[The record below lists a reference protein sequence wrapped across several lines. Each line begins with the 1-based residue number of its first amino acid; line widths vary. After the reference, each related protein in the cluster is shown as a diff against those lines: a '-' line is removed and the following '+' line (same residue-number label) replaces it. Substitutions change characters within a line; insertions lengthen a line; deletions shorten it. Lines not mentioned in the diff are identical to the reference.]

1 MEDDDDPAQQRTRNQ
16 EEGRTERQTDGA
28 QVGVSMSAGAY
39 TQWYWSD
46 TTTCVHRV
54 ERAVLYHVSTC
65 CLSAAATP
73 SQAGYLQSI
82 RTVTDC

>member
-1 MEDDDDPAQQRTRNQ
+1 MMMTQPSREPGTRRKVGQRD
-16 EEGRTERQTDGA
+16 RQTDGA